1 MEFLQVCWSALTY
14 SNAEREDNVAQNLSS
29 HRAGATKSSSLH
41 FIQQTFIEHLL
52 CVRHCP
58 CDWQTG
64 ENNTNVPTHMGF
76 ISSGM
81 SQIINKVNH

>member
-52 CVRHCP
+52 CVRQYP
-58 CDWQTG
+58 RL
-64 ENNTNVPTHMGF
+64 PTKSIAALSTTERPGGF
-76 ISSGM
+76 EP
-81 SQIINKVNH
+81 KL